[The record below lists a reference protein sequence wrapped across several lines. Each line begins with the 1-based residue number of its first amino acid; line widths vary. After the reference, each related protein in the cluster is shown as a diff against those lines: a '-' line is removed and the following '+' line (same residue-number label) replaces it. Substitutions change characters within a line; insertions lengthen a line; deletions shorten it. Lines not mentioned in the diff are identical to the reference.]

1 MDLKIEHAQTII
13 GLFLRPLSI
22 TLTIRVPF
30 NCSNTLDGPRSP
42 DVAKNDNKTS
52 SFQLFIDLHFV
63 SMDFSKFLPVR
74 FWTQEGMIQKN

>member
-63 SMDFSKFLPVR
+63 SMDFSSFVQIDFGHR
-74 FWTQEGMIQKN
+74 RG